1 MKTRCTITALL
12 AVFAFLLVPTT
23 PARAQGN
30 AREAADMLR
39 ALNIQIGEAKLAG
52 DLQRVQLLQNR
63 YLDIQKKWG
72 VRPSPGPGVAPR
84 PEPPRPVNTTWTDA
98 RKGTGTI
105 TGYKGGKIG
114 VRSVKVVITSFWDE
128 FHKPNPGGKGANLRF
143 TDDSGREFNYS
154 GNWTWR
160 GNLTVSLKVGDGEGG
175 FYNGTLNMDKEGI
188 ATISLVGYGE
198 ADGYN
203 VTFSH

>member
-1 MKTRCTITALL
+1 MKTHCTLTAFLAAIALL
-12 AVFAFLLVPTT
+12 LCQGTS
-23 PARAQGN
+23 ARAQNN
-30 AREAADMLR
+30 AQEAADTLR

-52 DLQRVQLLQNR
+52 NDARVKLLQNR

-72 VRPSPGPGVAPR
+72 VRPSPGPHAAP
-84 PEPPRPVNTTWTDA
+84 PPVRVNTSWSDV

-105 TGYKGGKIG
+105 TGYKGGRIN
-114 VRSVKVVITSFWDE
+114 VRSASVSIANFWDAY
-128 FHKPNPGGKGANLRF
+128 HNVNASGRGAVLKF
-143 TDDSGREFNYS
+143 TDIDGRAFNYS
-154 GNWTWR
+154 GNWSWR

-188 ATISLVGYGE
+188 ATISLVGYGD